1 MLESLITSKTR
12 IKLLLKFFLNS
23 NTTSY
28 LRGLEPEFD
37 ESTNAIRQ
45 ELNRFE
51 KAGLLLSE
59 QQGNKKVYHANT
71 GHPLF
76 SDLNSLLLK
85 HVGLDKIIDKVISK
99 LGMLDSVYLIGDLAR
114 GVNSN
119 IIDLLFV
126 GDNIDDSYLKE
137 LIAKV
142 EEVLERKVKYLVLT
156 IQGVQDFL
164 KTKPE
169 NDVLLLW
176 SKE

>member
-59 QQGNKKVYHANT
+59 LQGNKKVYHANT
-71 GHPLF
+71 SHPLF
-76 SDLNSLLLK
+76 SDINSLLLK

-164 KTKPE
+164 KTKPD